1 MDLFSLKKL
10 NHNQVV
16 DFFESNQELKQYVP
30 SLKQNESFDGKDLF
44 YLYDRMA
51 GTDLWTQVFT
61 DIGMTSNE
69 SKKAFTECI
78 QESIPKPEEEG
89 NLGSISYHIILTIN
103 FFCIQNIELLTNR
116 QKLSISLSHMRQIG

>member
-1 MDLFSLKKL
+1 MDLFSLKQL

-51 GTDLWTQVFT
+51 GTDFWLCYALTS
-61 DIGMTSNE
+61 IGMTSKEAQN
-69 SKKAFTECI
+69 SLTNYV
-78 QESIPKPEEEG
+78 QESFFKFDTEG
-89 NLGSISYHIILTIN
+89 N
-103 FFCIQNIELLTNR
+103 FFFWYSKFIYYDNNSFPR
-116 QKLSISLSHMRQIG
+116 R